1 MIIKSFEIK
10 NKINKKTNFYLL
22 YGPNTGLLENT
33 IENFLKPIFS
43 KNIFRYEESE
53 IINNIDVFKLN
64 IFNKSFFENE
74 KLIIIDRSSD
84 KIYNLIKEI
93 IELNPDDIKIII
105 KSTNLEKKSKLRN
118 FFEKNKEVVIIPHY
132 EDNYQTLSL
141 LTENFLKEKKIIL
154 SKEVI
159 NIIIGKAR
167 GNREVLKNELEKIY
181 FFSRTRSTI
190 SQEKIIKLTN
200 LIENY
205 DISELVNECLIKNK
219 NKTIKILNENNLT
232 FEDNIII
239 MKSFLNK
246 LKRLQKLKEEI
257 LSNKNV
263 DNAISSFRPSIFW
276 KEKEIVKKQL
286 NVLSIKKI
294 RDLIKEINYLEL
306 LLKKNSQISNQILSN
321 FIFQNIE

>member
-53 IINNIDVFKLN
+53 IINNIDVFKSN

-154 SKEVI
+154 SKEII

-181 FFSRTRSTI
+181 FLSRTRSTI
-190 SQEKIIKLTN
+190 SQEQIIKLTN

-205 DISELVNECLIKNK
+205 DISELINECLIKNK

-257 LSNKNV
+257 LSTKILIMLFHLLGLV
-263 DNAISSFRPSIFW
+263 YSG
-276 KEKEIVKKQL
+276 KK
-286 NVLSIKKI
+286 KK
-294 RDLIKEINYLEL
+294 
-306 LLKKNSQISNQILSN
+306 
-321 FIFQNIE
+321 

>member
-181 FFSRTRSTI
+181 FLSRTRSTI
-190 SQEKIIKLTN
+190 SQEQIIKLTN

-321 FIFQNIE
+321 FIFRNIE

>member
-22 YGPNTGLLENT
+22 YGPNTGQLENT

-43 KNIFRYEESE
+43 KNIFRYEEFE
-53 IINNIDVFKLN
+53 IINNIDVFKSN

-93 IELNPDDIKIII
+93 IELNPDNIKIII

-141 LTENFLKEKKIIL
+141 LTQNFLKEKKITL

-181 FFSRTRSTI
+181 FLSRTRSTI
-190 SQEKIIKLTN
+190 SQEQIIKLTN

-205 DISELVNECLIKNK
+205 DISELINECLIKNK

-263 DNAISSFRPSIFW
+263 DNAISSFKPSIFW

>member
-118 FFEKNKEVVIIPHY
+118 FFEKNK
-132 EDNYQTLSL
+132 
-141 LTENFLKEKKIIL
+141 
-154 SKEVI
+154 
-159 NIIIGKAR
+159 
-167 GNREVLKNELEKIY
+167 
-181 FFSRTRSTI
+181 
-190 SQEKIIKLTN
+190 
-200 LIENY
+200 
-205 DISELVNECLIKNK
+205 
-219 NKTIKILNENNLT
+219 
-232 FEDNIII
+232 
-239 MKSFLNK
+239 
-246 LKRLQKLKEEI
+246 
-257 LSNKNV
+257 
-263 DNAISSFRPSIFW
+263 
-276 KEKEIVKKQL
+276 
-286 NVLSIKKI
+286 
-294 RDLIKEINYLEL
+294 
-306 LLKKNSQISNQILSN
+306 
-321 FIFQNIE
+321 

>member
-22 YGPNTGLLENT
+22 YGPNTGQLENT

-53 IINNIDVFKLN
+53 IINNIDVFKSN

-93 IELNPDDIKIII
+93 IELNPDNIKIII

-141 LTENFLKEKKIIL
+141 LTQNFLKEKKITL

-181 FFSRTRSTI
+181 FLSRTRSTI
-190 SQEKIIKLTN
+190 SQEQIIKLTN

-205 DISELVNECLIKNK
+205 DISELINECLIKNK

-263 DNAISSFRPSIFW
+263 DNAISSFKPSIFW